1 VPPLPRR
8 RGTSAGNRE
17 TAKRPGRSFAAR
29 LVAWQA
35 RAGRRDLPWQADRDP
50 YRVWLAEVMLQQ
62 TQVSVVI
69 PYFIRFCRRFPSVDA
84 LAAAPL
90 DEVLALW
97 AGLGYYARARNLHA
111 CARRLVERHGGTFP
125 LDAAALAK
133 LPGIGRSTAGAIAAF
148 CADAREPILDGNVR
162 RVLMRHFG
170 IDGDPASPAV
180 TRHLWQQAAALL
192 PASPRMPA
200 YTQAIMDLGATVCTR
215 RAPSCGS
222 CPVAATCVAYR
233 TGRVDELPA
242 PRRRRPERTRRAWAL
257 LALHDGRV
265 LLQRRAP
272 AGVWGGMHSLPQF
285 DSMAALRRAAAQF
298 DPVPRLRAL
307 PPRNHA
313 FTHFTLTLL
322 PRRLDVRSPPPRL
335 GEDDLQWLPL
345 SRIGSSPLPAPIAA
359 LLREVSPSAKPQDS
373 GSGVMSRATRK
384 RDTML

>member
-1 VPPLPRR
+1 MAPRR
-8 RGTSAGNRE
+8 RI
-17 TAKRPGRSFAAR
+17 SFASR
-29 LVAWQA
+29 LLAWQA
-35 RAGRRDLPWQADRDP
+35 RHGRHDLPWQTDRDP

-69 PYFIRFCRRFPSVDA
+69 PYFTRFCRRFPDFAA

-111 CARRLVERHGGTFP
+111 CARLVVERHGGRLP
-125 LDAAALAK
+125 LDAATLAE

-148 CADAREPILDGNVR
+148 CAAAREPILDGNVR

-180 TRHLWQQAAALL
+180 TRRLWQQAGALL
-192 PASPRMPA
+192 PSSQRMPT

-215 RAPSCGS
+215 RAPRCES
-222 CPVAATCVAYR
+222 CPVAGTCVARR
-233 TGRVDELPA
+233 TDRVDELPA
-242 PRRRRPERTRRAWAL
+242 PRSRRPERTRRAWAL

-272 AGVWGGMHSLPQF
+272 AGVWGGLHSLPQF
-285 DSMAALRRAAAQF
+285 DSMAALRRAAAQL
-298 DPVPRLRAL
+298 DPAPRLRAL
-307 PPRNHA
+307 PSRSHA

-335 GEDDLQWLPL
+335 GEDVLIWLPL
-345 SRIGSSPLPAPIAA
+345 SKIDSAPLPAPIAA

-373 GSGVMSRATRK
+373 DSGVMSRATRK

>member
-1 VPPLPRR
+1 
-8 RGTSAGNRE
+8 
-17 TAKRPGRSFAAR
+17 
-29 LVAWQA
+29 
-35 RAGRRDLPWQADRDP
+35 
-50 YRVWLAEVMLQQ
+50 MLQQ

-69 PYFIRFCRRFPSVDA
+69 PYFTRFCRRLPSVDA

-97 AGLGYYARARNLHA
+97 AGLGYYARARNLHT
-111 CARRLVERHGGTFP
+111 CARRVVERHGGSFP

-192 PASPRMPA
+192 PASPRMSA

-215 RAPSCGS
+215 RAPCCGS

-285 DSMAALRRAAAQF
+285 DSMAALRQAAAQF
-298 DPVPRLRAL
+298 DPEPRLRAL
-307 PPRNHA
+307 PPRSHA

-335 GEDDLQWLPL
+335 GEDDLLWLPL

-359 LLREVSPSAKPQDS
+359 LLREVLPSEKPQDS